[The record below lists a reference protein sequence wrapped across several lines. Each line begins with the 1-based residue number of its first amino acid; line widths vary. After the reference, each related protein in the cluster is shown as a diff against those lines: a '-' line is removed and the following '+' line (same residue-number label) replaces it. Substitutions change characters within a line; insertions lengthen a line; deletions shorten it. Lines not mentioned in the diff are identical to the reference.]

1 MDIVKLAI
9 ERILYPW
16 MEKRKGNRIRAN
28 MRELQASEKLPP
40 DSVDSLRIEKLT
52 RLLHVCADKV
62 PAFTD
67 LKNRQDA
74 IDSDP
79 VGVLHSLP
87 ILTKA
92 LYMRNPDAYL
102 AAGTNPDVLIKNR
115 TGGSTS
121 EPVTF
126 YLDRHTVEYYEAAR
140 WRGLSWYGITPGSRS
155 VMIWGNPLEMDQH
168 QFWRFRMKE
177 RWLKNRIAF
186 PAYSLKPEAMP
197 SYLNTIN
204 RYRPEY
210 FYGYSSALYTFATL
224 MQKQGLKLKFIPK
237 AVVSTSET
245 LHDWQRE
252 QIAYVFGCPVVNEYG
267 ARDGGMIAYQC
278 PQGSM
283 HICVENIWLEL
294 VDEKTGKPVGNRETG
309 VVLVTDLNN
318 LVQPRLRYR
327 VGDRA
332 TRSDAPCACGRDVPI
347 LGAIDG
353 REDDMFLR
361 VDGQYVHGHAFNHV
375 ARAIGVL
382 EMFQIVQ
389 EAPER
394 AILRI
399 VPKAETTRAEIT
411 KFTADI
417 QALLPGT
424 AILTEE
430 VTDIPSMPSGKF
442 RYAIRRFPLP

>member
-1 MDIVKLAI
+1 
-9 ERILYPW
+9 
-16 MEKRKGNRIRAN
+16 
-28 MRELQASEKLPP
+28 
-40 DSVDSLRIEKLT
+40 
-52 RLLHVCADKV
+52 
-62 PAFTD
+62 
-67 LKNRQDA
+67 
-74 IDSDP
+74 
-79 VGVLHSLP
+79 
-87 ILTKA
+87 
-92 LYMRNPDAYL
+92 
-102 AAGTNPDVLIKNR
+102 
-115 TGGSTS
+115 
-121 EPVTF
+121 
-126 YLDRHTVEYYEAAR
+126 
-140 WRGLSWYGITPGSRS
+140 
-155 VMIWGNPLEMDQH
+155 
-168 QFWRFRMKE
+168 
-177 RWLKNRIAF
+177 
-186 PAYSLKPEAMP
+186 
-197 SYLNTIN
+197 LNTIN
-204 RYRPEY
+204 LYRPEY

-224 MQKQGLKLKFIPK
+224 MQEHRLKLKFIPK

-245 LHDWQRE
+245 LHDWQRDR
-252 QIAYVFGCPVVNEYG
+252 IANVFGCPVVNEYG
-267 ARDGGMIAYQC
+267 ARDGGMIAFQC

-375 ARAIGVL
+375 ARAMGVL
-382 EMFQIVQ
+382 EKFQIVQ

-394 AILRI
+394 AILRM
-399 VPKAETTRAEIT
+399 VPKAGTTRAEIA
-411 KFTADI
+411 KFTGDI

-424 AILTEE
+424 VILAEE
-430 VTDIPSMPSGKF
+430 VADIPSMPSGKF